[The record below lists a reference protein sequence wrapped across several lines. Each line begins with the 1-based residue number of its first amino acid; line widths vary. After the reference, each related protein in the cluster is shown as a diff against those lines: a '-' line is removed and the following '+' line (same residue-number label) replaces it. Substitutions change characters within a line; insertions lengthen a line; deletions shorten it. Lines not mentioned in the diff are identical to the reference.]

1 MEQKADTIVAEIGW
15 WAEFDDQSAGE
26 AASAAIKGR
35 CTRCW
40 GRLIGQLDGERRWAE
55 IKCQVCGSSVEGDDA
70 VCEMGKMCREADDN
84 LPAVRRGLPA
94 KYREDAKFVLKIL
107 PEMDRDTAY
116 FDRRITANVAE
127 GRKKNTIGRKDFPK
141 GTPGYLF
148 LQACTFMAGTSVLPY
163 EKSVIQYSDY
173 EFETPRVSGIDAKNH
188 GSEVRV
194 SAEARH
200 RNPLSA
206 ERVMMERMGLIMI
219 SGMTVAFA
227 CELALKA
234 ILITR
239 LDEAKKTHD
248 LYDLF
253 VDLPEDCKARMK
265 ADFMEIEDA
274 LKKGRHIFGRWRYF
288 ETNVGEVGMQALVNH
303 ERASMLAKVAR
314 VLIDEG
320 GIAGLS
326 YEVTVNMDAELKR
339 NGLDDDASYVE
350 KYGLNITG
358 TEAPIPWDLLL
369 NQWCGEQP

>member
-1 MEQKADTIVAEIGW
+1 MEQKAETIVAEIEW
-15 WAEFDDQSAGE
+15 WTEFDDQRAGE
-26 AASAAIKGR
+26 ATSAAIKGR
-35 CTRCW
+35 CTKCW
-40 GRLIGQLDGERRWAE
+40 GRLLGKLNREKRWTE
-55 IKCQVCGSSVEGDDA
+55 IECLGCGRSVEGIDA
-70 VCEMGKMCREADDN
+70 VREADRMWCEMDNN
-84 LPAVRRGLPA
+84 LPAVRLGLPA
-94 KYREDAKFVLKIL
+94 EYREDAKFVLKIL
-107 PEMDRDTAY
+107 PDMDRDTAY
-116 FDRRITANVAE
+116 FDERITAKVSE
-127 GRKKNTIGRKDFPK
+127 GRKKNTIGRNEFSK

-173 EFETPRVSGIDAKNH
+173 EFETPRVSGIDVKNH

-194 SAEARH
+194 SAEPRH

-288 ETNVGEVGMQALVNH
+288 ETNVGEVGMQALVYH
-303 ERASMLAKVAR
+303 ERASILAKVAR

-326 YEVTVNMDAELKR
+326 YEVTVNMDAELRR

-369 NQWCGEQP
+369 TQRSGKRP